1 MSRQGYDGPVPGV
14 PAGTEPPRRNVGA
27 ELGTQNQLANS
38 VIAYLITGPSLGGLA
53 GWGIDSLA
61 GTGFFLPLG
70 LLLGMGLSLYVVW
83 LRYGMS

>member
-1 MSRQGYDGPVPGV
+1 MTSPTPSE
-14 PAGTEPPRRNVGA
+14 EPTRNLGA
-27 ELGTQNQLANS
+27 ELGRQHQQANT
-38 VIAYLITGPSLGGLA
+38 VIAYLITGPGVGALA
-53 GWGIDSLA
+53 GWGLDSLA